1 MSEKT
6 DKKNTD
12 RQRHGVIA
20 GGGIAGLASAI
31 CLARFGW
38 QVTLLESASAFED
51 IGAGVQISPNGS
63 RILEAMGVLQEL
75 NGKAFEPEALE
86 MRHGKSG
93 RQLLYLPMREKARER
108 WGAPYLQVYRP
119 DLIAAFLKVIEQQPD
134 ISTRNS
140 CTAKQYTNQQDGVQ
154 INTEDGELI
163 QADLLVAADGVH
175 STLREQVVGESHSP
189 ARFTGNVAWRAIVP
203 IDVIANR
210 LVPVPP
216 PTACVWTGE
225 GKHAVTTRIRGGKW
239 INFVGIT
246 EQDNWQQEGWRVK
259 GSIDEALADFDQWNP
274 TITAILQA
282 AAEND
287 NLYRWALLDRP
298 PLPSWSDGRTV
309 LVGDAAHASL
319 PSLAQG
325 AVQAIEDAWELANT
339 HQQERDISS
348 ANSQFFQSRIKRT
361 SRVQKESAAN
371 LHLFHKRGL
380 LNQFISY
387 TPVWVAGKLLP
398 AAIYRRNDWLY
409 GKAPTVEA

>member
-1 MSEKT
+1 MK
-6 DKKNTD
+6 
-12 RQRHGVIA
+12 
-20 GGGIAGLASAI
+20 
-31 CLARFGW
+31 
-38 QVTLLESASAFED
+38 
-51 IGAGVQISPNGS
+51 
-63 RILEAMGVLQEL
+63 
-75 NGKAFEPEALE
+75 
-86 MRHGKSG
+86 
-93 RQLLYLPMREKARER
+93 EKARKR

-119 DLIAAFLKVIEQQPD
+119 DLIAALLKVIEQHPR
-134 ISTRNS
+134 IATKTS
-140 CTAKQYTNQQDGVQ
+140 CTVSQFTNQSNAVD
-154 INTEDGELI
+154 IYTEDGEKL

-175 STLREQVVGESHSP
+175 SNLREQVVGQSHSP

-203 IDVIANR
+203 IEVIANR
-210 LVPVPP
+210 LIPVPP

-259 GSIDEALADFDQWNP
+259 GSIEEALADFDQWNP

-282 AAEND
+282 AAENE

-298 PLPSWSDGRTV
+298 PLPHWSDNRAV

-325 AVQAIEDAWELANT
+325 AVQAIEDAWMLASS
-339 HQQERDISS
+339 HQQEADV
-348 ANSQFFQSRIKRT
+348 ANANKQFFESRIERT

-371 LHLFHKRGL
+371 LHLFHKRGM
-380 LNQFISY
+380 LNQIISY

-409 GKAPTVEA
+409 GKGPSVDG